1 MKKGL
6 LTIKLKLD
14 NPEQATSYS
23 TVSKTEPPDR
33 KVDPK
38 EEVGNVN

>member
-23 TVSKTEPPDR
+23 TVAKTEPPDR